1 MNSSDNVEIK
11 LFDFGYF
18 VVLMRIYWCN
28 FFLVL
33 YVVFIFKKMIL
44 LLFFCNLWCFWIKI
58 DQFFI
63 GKVDFVYSR

>member
-28 FFLVL
+28 FVLVL
-33 YVVFIFKKMIL
+33 YIV
-44 LLFFCNLWCFWIKI
+44 LFLKN
-58 DQFFI
+58 
-63 GKVDFVYSR
+63 DFVIIFL

>member
-33 YVVFIFKKMIL
+33 YVVFIFKK
-44 LLFFCNLWCFWIKI
+44 N
-58 DQFFI
+58 
-63 GKVDFVYSR
+63 DFVIIFL